1 MVSLHV
7 DSLFKIKLLMKL
19 EEVMKSICMQCRKEI
34 AEHNNECECGCKRMI
49 IGDNY
54 IFTEDNV
61 KCKCGNDKFGFAQ
74 SLNCT
79 DHHVTVYKC
88 SECGNCITI
97 YTYKDED
104 EWFY

>member
-1 MVSLHV
+1 
-7 DSLFKIKLLMKL
+7 
-19 EEVMKSICMQCRKEI
+19 MKSICMQCRKEI
-34 AEHNNECECGCKRMI
+34 DKNNNECECGCKRMI
-49 IGDNY
+49 NGDNY
-54 IFTEDNV
+54 IFTEDNI
-61 KCKCGNDKFGFAQ
+61 KCKCGNDKFRFAQ

-104 EWFY
+104 DWFY

>member
-1 MVSLHV
+1 
-7 DSLFKIKLLMKL
+7 
-19 EEVMKSICMQCRKEI
+19 MKSICMQCRKEI
-34 AEHNNECECGCKRMI
+34 DKNNNECECGCKRMI

-74 SLNCT
+74 SLNYT

-97 YTYKDED
+97 YTYKDEG